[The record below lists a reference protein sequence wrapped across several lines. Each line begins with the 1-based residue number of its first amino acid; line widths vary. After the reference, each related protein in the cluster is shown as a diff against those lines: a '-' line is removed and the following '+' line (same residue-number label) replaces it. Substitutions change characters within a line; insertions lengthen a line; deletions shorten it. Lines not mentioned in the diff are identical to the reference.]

1 MLWFWQSYCLEMTI
15 TLIRKNMKKL
25 LFALLILPVFTI
37 LIAAAPSGDVGNCYD
52 KYAKKFEERGAFEVE
67 NGWHEGV
74 VITYRKGSNADCYVG
89 MVRVEE
95 LKITQIKI
103 RNSDGTYELYT
114 NKFKA
119 GGEFTVTN
127 GISTTKITM
136 DDELV
141 NVVFVK
147 HIQPPKKKFTVAPDP
162 DDL

>member
-1 MLWFWQSYCLEMTI
+1 
-15 TLIRKNMKKL
+15 MKKL
-25 LFALLILPVFTI
+25 LIALTVLPLFSILV
-37 LIAAAPSGDVGNCYD
+37 AATPAGSVGSCYD
-52 KYAKKFEERGAFEVE
+52 RYAKKFEERGADEVD

-74 VITYRKGSNADCYVG
+74 VITFRKGSNADCYVG

-95 LKITQIKI
+95 KKITQLKI

-114 NKFKA
+114 QKFKA
-119 GGEFTVTN
+119 GGDFVISG
-127 GISTTKITM
+127 GISTTQITM

-147 HIQPPKKKFTVAPDP
+147 HIKPPKKKFTAAPDP